1 MEKRYPALHIISLL
15 LKVLAIVIIILGI
28 FLIVVVLSKNDASLS
43 FAFLPQ
49 VFGTPLLNLGVVPI
63 ILFTLV
69 AALIL
74 WGIAELLVCL
84 VDIENNTRVRAAL
97 ESQPKETQVA
107 APLVTPVA
115 QPAPTTNSP
124 AECDEIVA
132 AALAARKQNII
143 DILNKKLW

>member
-1 MEKRYPALHIISLL
+1 
-15 LKVLAIVIIILGI
+15 
-28 FLIVVVLSKNDASLS
+28 
-43 FAFLPQ
+43 
-49 VFGTPLLNLGVVPI
+49 
-63 ILFTLV
+63 V

-84 VDIENNTRVRAAL
+84 IDIENNTRVRAAP
-97 ESQPKETQVA
+97 ESQPKETQAA

-132 AALAARKQNII
+132 AALAARNQNIK